1 MALPYNVRLSIA
13 EPSCEMNEQ
22 PILDPQ
28 RVAALENDAHARPTL
43 YRMRVTAMA
52 VLGYLAVLGLVLLGL
67 LIFFIGVH
75 TDRVLL
81 TVSGIAFA
89 VTSVYLVASC
99 LTRGDDA
106 PPGRPLQRA
115 EAPDLFRLLDK
126 LARKSG
132 AALPDSVVIDQ
143 RFAVMLVEQQGTLAL
158 RRPRRHLVL
167 GLPLLLALSSSELAA
182 LLAQE
187 YNRLRSDQG
196 RLADWLCALRRRW
209 AARYARLQDEHGALS
224 EFVARFYLW
233 YIPRFQTYTL
243 ALAREQ
249 EMAATQWSAEVIG
262 SQAAAHAAL
271 KMALFGRF
279 FEHHYWTAYWRQ
291 ADSRAEPGLAPYAG
305 MAEGFRQGE
314 RLWRSSRWLKEA
326 LAERPSYDDPHPSL
340 KQQLDRLGLGA
351 SPVGWPRQSAGE
363 KWLGVTLGKL
373 VGEFDREWLALN
385 NQAWKTR
392 YRTARQE
399 EAELETLR
407 MYSPDA
413 LDLHQLWRLAQ
424 LTHSRLGA
432 AEARPLIERVLAQ
445 QPDHAQARYLLAA
458 MLLDAGD
465 ERGLGCM
472 EQAMKLDQQLV
483 DEGMARCQRYLGKR
497 ARQHDVEDM
506 WARLSTYH
514 GWAHA

>member
-1 MALPYNVRLSIA
+1 
-13 EPSCEMNEQ
+13 MNEQ

-28 RVAALENDAHARPTL
+28 RVAALENDAHANPTL
-43 YRMRVTAMA
+43 YQLRVTAMA
-52 VLGYLAVLGLVLLGL
+52 LAGYLAVVGLVLFGL

-75 TDRVLL
+75 TERVLL
-81 TVSGIAFA
+81 TISGIAFA
-89 VTSVYLVASC
+89 VTSVYLVLNC
-99 LTRGDDA
+99 LTQNDDL
-106 PPGRPLQRA
+106 PTGRPLHRA

-126 LARKSG
+126 LARKTG
-132 AALPDSVVIDQ
+132 TAVPDSVSVGE
-143 RFAVMLVEQQGTLAL
+143 RFAVELVEQPTRLPLQ
-158 RRPRRHLVL
+158 RRRRHLIV

-187 YNRLRSDQG
+187 CGRLHGDQG
-196 RLADWLCALRRRW
+196 RLATWICQLRRRW
-209 AARYARLQDEHGALS
+209 AARYPHLHDEHGALS

-243 ALAREQ
+243 ALARQQ

-262 SQAAAHAAL
+262 TQAAAHAAI

-291 ADSRAEPGLAPYAG
+291 ADTRAEPGLAPYAG

-314 RLWRSSRWLKEA
+314 RVWRSSRWLKEA

-340 KQQLDRLGLGA
+340 KQQLDRLGQAA

-373 VGEFDREWLALN
+373 VGEFDRDWLALN
-385 NQAWKTR
+385 SQTWKTR

-407 MYSPDA
+407 MHSPDT
-413 LDLHQLWRLAQ
+413 LDSHQLWRLAQ
-424 LTHSRLGA
+424 LSHSRLGA
-432 AEARPLIERVLAQ
+432 AETRPLLERVLAQ
-445 QPDHAQARYLLAA
+445 QPEHAQARYLLASL
-458 MLLDAGD
+458 LLDAGD

-483 DEGMARCQRYLGKR
+483 DDGMARCQRYLGKR